1 MRGYTASMP
10 TYKFKQVDVFTDRPL
25 YGNPVAVV
33 LDADAIDPEEMQR
46 IASWTNLSETTF
58 VLKPTTPE
66 ADYRLRIF
74 TPTAELPFAG
84 HPTVGSAHAALEAG
98 VISGPSFRQECGAG
112 VLAMSVTDSEA
123 GPRIAVE
130 APEAAFVKE
139 CGDIAGAISG
149 SLRAPI
155 ASAPAPAAMNNGPVW
170 LFVRLEDTSAV
181 AQLKPDLS
189 AIAKL
194 SRDHG
199 LTGLAPFALLEGEP
213 HVHIR
218 CFAPAFGVPED
229 PVTGSANAALP
240 AYLAHAGMLDAL
252 GGEYVS
258 TQGTELGRDGR
269 VFVRVL
275 DDAGR
280 AEIGGHA
287 VTVIEGEIRL

>member
-1 MRGYTASMP
+1 MTS
-10 TYKFKQVDVFTDRPL
+10 YKFKQVDVFTDRPL

-33 LDADAIDPEEMQR
+33 LDADGIDPEEMQR

-98 VISGPSFRQECGAG
+98 VISGPTFRQECGAG
-112 VLAMSVTDSEA
+112 VLPMSVTDSEA
-123 GPRIAVE
+123 GRRIAVE

-139 CGDIAGAISG
+139 CGDIADAISAALG
-149 SLRAPI
+149 API
-155 ASAPAPAAMNNGPVW
+155 ASEPTPAAMNNGPVW
-170 LFVRLEDTSAV
+170 LFIRLEDTSAV
-181 AQLKPDLS
+181 AQLKPDMS

-194 SRDHG
+194 SREHG
-199 LTGLAPFALLEGEP
+199 LTGLATFALLDGSGP
-213 HVHIR
+213 RVHIR

-240 AYLAHAGMLDAL
+240 AYLAHAGLLDAL

-269 VFVRVL
+269 VYVRVL
-275 DDAGR
+275 DDQGR